1 MNTQLPV
8 NTEHQQAAYHR
19 EFQFQPLTNKTL
31 RQQNLAFQGTG
42 GVSMNNR
49 SQGFLPAFL
58 DTVTGIIHLARF
70 ADGRPA
76 PMHLI
81 EGLPPELALSRDAT
95 GKCIAVKASVI
106 AGFVRDSLFYTRE
119 QAARCI

>member
-1 MNTQLPV
+1 MNAQLSV

-19 EFQFQPLTNKTL
+19 EFQLLPLTNKTIH
-31 RQQNLAFQGTG
+31 QQNLAFQGTS
-42 GVSMNNR
+42 GVSTNNR
-49 SQGFLPAFL
+49 SQGFTPAFL
-58 DTVTGIIHLARF
+58 DTETETIHIARF

-81 EGLPPELALSRDAT
+81 EGLPPELTLSRDAT
-95 GKCIAVKASVI
+95 GKCTAVKSSVI

-119 QAARCI
+119 QAANAI

>member
-1 MNTQLPV
+1 MTTQSPV
-8 NTEHQQAAYHR
+8 TTEHQQAAYHR
-19 EFQFQPLTNKTL
+19 EFQLQPLTSKTL
-31 RQQNLAFQGTG
+31 QQQNLAFQGTG

-70 ADGRPA
+70 ADGRLA

-81 EGLPPELALSRDAT
+81 EGLPPELALKHDIT
-95 GKCIAVKASVI
+95 GKCTAVKASVI
-106 AGFVRDSLFYTRE
+106 AGFVRDNLFYTRE
-119 QAARCI
+119 Q